1 MNTEECNCPSKI
13 GEDDCMEMPICNEYG
28 DLIGYQSC
36 EAQQLCPY
44 RSQIKIEKLES
55 KIQNLAELVS
65 HQREKLEKIENVL
78 QENCNQ
84 CFEIDNFSKPD
95 DCGICEW
102 ARILKIIRGEE

>member
-1 MNTEECNCPSKI
+1 MNEIDKLDGMVKI
-13 GEDDCMEMPICNEYG
+13 KGKCGYEFIGGCK
-28 DLIGYQSC
+28 DLRTAKQ
-36 EAQQLCPY
+36 
-44 RSQIKIEKLES
+44 
-55 KIQNLAELVS
+55 
-65 HQREKLEKIENVL
+65 KLEKIENVL